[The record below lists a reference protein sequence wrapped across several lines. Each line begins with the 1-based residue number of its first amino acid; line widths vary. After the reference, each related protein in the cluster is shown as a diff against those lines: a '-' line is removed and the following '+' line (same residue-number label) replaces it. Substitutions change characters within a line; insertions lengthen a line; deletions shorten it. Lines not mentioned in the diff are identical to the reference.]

1 MSRSH
6 FRQLVFVW
14 SLAFL
19 CGWGWN
25 HWNLRILG
33 HTPGAEDLVREQR
46 ALATADDPSYL
57 RPVEDLLVPSGR
69 TKAMHVFRTPG
80 YGLWYLLIRLVLP
93 LPAALTVL
101 VLLQCGLFAS
111 SVTLMHHTNI
121 RHALAR
127 PLVWTTTLALA
138 ILPMFQGFLFHTL
151 TEGVTPALCLA
162 VWASAMEGAR
172 TGNKRWVAVGTAS
185 WALLVLTRPVL
196 AWVGLPL
203 LSTVAAQH
211 GGRASWRHLLLVL
224 SLGLAPTA
232 AWWLRNVV
240 VTGGPIALHPVYSE
254 NTNGLFRPTHQAFW
268 ELAKSWGIRGD
279 AFHGVMVPAFNA
291 AMQGRIDSS
300 SANAFI
306 ASAPQGHLT
315 GERRERIRTLFIEW
329 EQFTRDQLAPSV
341 QTANG
346 TIMGLRPEEQLIM
359 AGLDRETREYR
370 RTHSLHYHLVVPIQV
385 LRTMA
390 FHSNLNLYM
399 FQHTYRG
406 HWWMEALRWMSGGLH
421 LLLLLVLPLLL
432 LLRGVDARCRVTAL
446 GALAYL
452 TYLAY
457 VQRGVEERY
466 TLPVLHLALAMTPFL
481 INQWE
486 GRWTALK
493 PSWPSLQRSTSSPN
507 GRSRTSHKRSA

>member
-6 FRQLVFVW
+6 FRQLAFVW

-25 HWNLRILG
+25 DWNLRILG

-57 RPVEDLLVPSGR
+57 RPVEDLLVTSGR
-69 TKAMHVFRTPG
+69 TRAMHVFRTPG
-80 YGLWYLLIRLVLP
+80 YGLWYLLMRLLLP
-93 LPAALTVL
+93 LPAALTGL
-101 VLLQCGLFAS
+101 VLLQCALFAL
-111 SVTLMHHTNI
+111 SVALMHHTNI
-121 RHALAR
+121 RHSLAK
-127 PLVWTTTLALA
+127 PLVWTITLAMA
-138 ILPMFQGFLFHTL
+138 TLPMFQGFLFHTL
-151 TEGVTPALCLA
+151 TEGVTPALCIA

-172 TGNKRWVAVGTAS
+172 SGNTRWMAVGTTI

-203 LSTVAAQH
+203 LSTVAAQY
-211 GGRASWRHLLLVL
+211 GGRERWRQLLLVVT
-224 SLGLAPTA
+224 LGLVPTA

-254 NTNGLFRPTHQAFW
+254 NTNGLFRPTHRGFW

-300 SANAFI
+300 SADAFI

-315 GERRERIRTLFIEW
+315 RVQRERIRGLFIEW

-341 QTANG
+341 LSPPG
-346 TIMGLRPEEQLIM
+346 TIMGLRPEELLIV
-359 AGLDRETREYR
+359 AGLERETKEYR
-370 RTHSLHYHLVVPIQV
+370 RTHALHHHLVVPFQV
-385 LRTMA
+385 LRTMVL
-390 FHSNLNLYM
+390 HSNLNLYM
-399 FQHTYRG
+399 FQHTHRG
-406 HWWMEALRWMSGGLH
+406 RWWMESLRWMSGGLH
-421 LLLLLVLPLLL
+421 LLLFLVLPLLL
-432 LLRGVDARCRVTAL
+432 MHRGVDTRCRATAL

-466 TLPVLHLALAMTPFL
+466 TLPVLHLAMAMTPFL
-481 INQWE
+481 LSPWK
-486 GRWTALK
+486 GRSTAAR
-493 PSWPSLQRSTSSPN
+493 PSLPLKWSISSPK
-507 GRSRTSHKRSA
+507 GRSRTSHNGSA

>member
-6 FRQLVFVW
+6 FRQLAFVW
-14 SLAFL
+14 SLSFL

-57 RPVEDLLVPSGR
+57 RPVEDLLLPSGR
-69 TKAMHVFRTPG
+69 TKAVHVFRTPG

-93 LPAALTVL
+93 LPAALTGL

-121 RHALAR
+121 RHSLAR

-151 TEGVTPALCLA
+151 TEGVTPALCMA

-196 AWVGLPL
+196 AWIGLPL
-203 LSTVAAQH
+203 LLTVAAQY
-211 GGRASWRHLLLVL
+211 GGRERWRHLLLVV

-232 AWWLRNVV
+232 AWWLRNVA

-254 NTNGLFRPTHQAFW
+254 NTNGLFRPTHQGFW

-300 SANAFI
+300 SADAFI
-306 ASAPQGHLT
+306 ASAPEGHLT
-315 GERRERIRTLFIEW
+315 SDQTERIRGLFIAW
-329 EQFTRDQLAPSV
+329 EQFTRDQLARSV
-341 QTANG
+341 QSPPG
-346 TIMGLRPEEQLIM
+346 TILGLRPEERLIM
-359 AGLDRETREYR
+359 VGLERETKEYR
-370 RTHSLHYHLVVPIQV
+370 RTHALHYHFVVPFQV
-385 LRTMA
+385 LRTMVI
-390 FHSNLNLYM
+390 HSNLNLYM

-406 HWWMEALRWMSGGLH
+406 RWWMEMLRWICGASH
-421 LLLLLVLPLLL
+421 LLLFLALPLLL
-432 LLRGVDARCRVTAL
+432 LLGDADPRCRVTAL

-452 TYLAY
+452 VYLAY

-481 INQWE
+481 
-486 GRWTALK
+486 L
-493 PSWPSLQRSTSSPN
+493 SLWKGRSTAAPP
-507 GRSRTSHKRSA
+507 SRPPQMVNFKSDRQISNFT